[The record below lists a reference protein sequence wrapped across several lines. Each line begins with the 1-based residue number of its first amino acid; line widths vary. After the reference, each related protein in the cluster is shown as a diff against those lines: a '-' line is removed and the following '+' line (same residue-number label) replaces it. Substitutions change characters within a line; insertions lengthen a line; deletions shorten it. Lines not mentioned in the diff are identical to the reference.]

1 MRDSRVDV
9 LASQTISSDTTTYGS
24 TINLLANY
32 AGNDHIYGTSMY
44 GLPIECIVKNVVTG
58 SGDGFTLTFSFQV
71 SDDGSN
77 WDEDVEFAVITID
90 TNGKFVDDDG
100 NSLTGLTRAK
110 ANGRLR
116 TARAYGRV
124 KIVSAGISGGE
135 TADVEGSLADGV
147 NPMNDRKF
155 R

>member
-58 SGDGFTLTFSFQV
+58 TGDGFTLTFSFQV
-71 SDDGSN
+71 SDDGSS

-90 TNGKFVDDDG
+90 TNGKFVDDNGDA
-100 NSLTGLTRAK
+100 LTNLTRAK

>member
-58 SGDGFTLTFSFQV
+58 TGDGFTLTFSFQV

-124 KIVSAGISGGE
+124 KIVSASISGGE